1 LIKHLTTIKP
11 KQKKSTWLLVLGA
24 IFAASFI
31 FFFYFY
37 TNTKDNMEDEID
49 KFPVVKLLLGRHPE
63 IREQFVQDLRVIK
76 NKGSDLEAAETR
88 INQLMQTYVD
98 QYVAQASDESVMEF
112 ANQFLLIVDE
122 IKTQHL
128 ESCPAFINRQGN
140 RAVRI
145 VRMFNRKIMVDTMGK
160 VIETSIKNPQPKPD
174 PVWAGERLRYVMD
187 TIYATNDPNFTIN
200 FSDPTM
206 PPDKVCY
213 SIKLIFKTIQET
225 LLAQEVGP
233 VLRHFLA
240 PQ

>member
-1 LIKHLTTIKP
+1 
-11 KQKKSTWLLVLGA
+11 
-24 IFAASFI
+24 
-31 FFFYFY
+31 
-37 TNTKDNMEDEID
+37 MEAEID
-49 KFPVVKLLLGRHPE
+49 KFPVVKLLLGQHPE
-63 IREQFVQDLRVIK
+63 IREQFVQDLRIIK
-76 NKGSDLEAAETR
+76 NKGPDLEAAETR

-98 QYVAQASDESVMEF
+98 QYVAQASDESVIEF

-122 IKTQHL
+122 IKAQHL
-128 ESCPAFINRQGN
+128 KSCPALINRQGN
-140 RAVRI
+140 RAIRI

-174 PVWAGERLRYVMD
+174 PVWARERLRYVMD
-187 TIYATNDPNFTIN
+187 TIYATNDPNFTLN

-213 SIKLIFKTIQET
+213 SITLIFKTIQET
-225 LLAQEVGP
+225 LPAAEVGP